1 MKKVFLV
8 MTLFVLCASISV
20 NAQSRRNLW
29 FIGDGSMA
37 AYVADSTQAR
47 GWVQLFEQ
55 YLSPK
60 MEVANDAKLG
70 LSVKVFMDNQG
81 MKQLA
86 KQNPRTI
93 LFLQVGTNDLKE
105 YIPAQHSSLEALQ
118 RRLHEIIV
126 LARKNKINVV
136 LCTPLAQPYYH
147 EGQLIDR
154 LGGYAEVIRRSAMH
168 DYVALLDL
176 EKATR
181 EWLQGMTAEEAAAY
195 YVTIEPSQLADGE
208 FQLNEAGA
216 TEVAKMAKEAILE
229 VKSKKLKKVLKK

>member
-1 MKKVFLV
+1 MKKLFFLISAALLLSIPAAARPR
-8 MTLFVLCASISV
+8 TLWMV
-20 NAQSRRNLW
+20 
-29 FIGDGSMA
+29 GDGSMA
-37 AYVADSTQAR
+37 QYPDSVEAR
-47 GWVQLFEQ
+47 GWVQM
-55 YLSPK
+55 
-60 MEVANDAKLG
+60 MENEWAKKVVVVNDAQIG
-70 LSVKVFMDNQG
+70 LSTHSFMENKG
-81 MKQLA
+81 METLEK
-86 KQNPRTI
+86 KPGRTI
-93 LFLQVGTNDLKE
+93 MFIQFGTNDLKE

-216 TEVAKMAKEAILE
+216 TEVAKMAKQAILE